1 MINHH
6 IRLIEI
12 QYDVSVNDFSEY
24 LVEHTSSITTVSNEA
39 INKLIELIIKM
50 SNDSNSIIIT
60 AGNGGSASTAE
71 HFAADLSQM
80 EKRTGHSLRAICLNS
95 QVALSSAFANDL
107 GFEKAISQ
115 QLSSYRDFNFLFIAF
130 SASGNSVN
138 ILNAINYSLSL
149 NKKTF
154 CFLGFDG
161 GNALK
166 IKGLNCIHFPNNF
179 KNYGVVENLHLLA
192 SHYIVDRLVQALK
205 SL

>member
-1 MINHH
+1 M
-6 IRLIEI
+6 
-12 QYDVSVNDFSEY
+12 
-24 LVEHTSSITTVSNEA
+24 
-39 INKLIELIIKM
+39 
-50 SNDSNSIIIT
+50 T

-80 EKRTGHSLRAICLNS
+80 EKRTGHSVRAFCLNS

-107 GFEKAISQ
+107 GFEKVLAQ
-115 QLSSYRDFNFLFIAF
+115 QLSPYRNLNFLFIAF
-130 SASGNSVN
+130 SASGNSAN

-166 IKGLNCIHFPNNF
+166 VKNLECIYFPDNF

-192 SHYIVDRLVQALK
+192 CHYIVDKLVIALK
-205 SL
+205 SC